1 MKIKSFNKIAVPLA
15 VLFVLTTAGCTKD
28 ILDENPPHLITTETL
43 YTSLAGFEAG
53 LNGLYSLVRMEREGG
68 NGARC
73 EIFMNGTDNLTP
85 NSDSKDI
92 GNWGEI
98 PRFWGDR
105 LNAQDVAVRN
115 HFRWLYSV
123 VNAANTIISQAQ
135 AKEDVNWNGDGSTPE
150 ENKNRVLGEARA
162 IRAWAYRHLSGSW
175 GDVPLNLEESK
186 GSTIKTDWVR
196 TPVAE
201 VRRQILSDLLFAEK
215 HIPVE
220 RTWRGRLTKGAV
232 QTYISEMYLYFDKP
246 DSTLYWAD
254 KVINTPQ
261 YKLITER
268 YGVKKNKP
276 GVAVHDMW
284 YEGNENRDQ
293 GNTEALWVFQ
303 FALNTLGG
311 GSSSGGWRRI
321 HASRYADMVVGGVR
335 PLRNTYERGGRG
347 ATRMSLTNWAI
358 GIYEPQDDR
367 ASQYAMRKFY
377 ILNDAAA
384 NAPYAADR
392 LPPNYHYG
400 DTIWC
405 DWGKTVGVNEL
416 SPTNRINVRRPFMRK
431 VEGCDPN
438 NPDSDGGQFND
449 QVYLRLAE
457 TYLLKAEAEYRLG
470 NSDAAAE
477 TLNIIRR
484 RSHASEI
491 TAADV
496 DIDFIL
502 DERSREL
509 VVEEHRRYTLIRT
522 GKLIERAR
530 LYNFNGG
537 QFITERDQLYPIPQE
552 VIDAN
557 LTGEMPQNP
566 GFN

>member
-1 MKIKSFNKIAVPLA
+1 
-15 VLFVLTTAGCTKD
+15 
-28 ILDENPPHLITTETL
+28 
-43 YTSLAGFEAG
+43 
-53 LNGLYSLVRMEREGG
+53 
-68 NGARC
+68 
-73 EIFMNGTDNLTP
+73 MNGTDNLAP
-85 NSDSKDI
+85 NSDSKDL

-123 VNAANTIISQAQ
+123 VNAANTIIVQVQ
-135 AKEDVNWNGDGSTPE
+135 TREDVNWNGPGGTAE
-150 ENKNRVLGEARA
+150 ENKNRILGEARA
-162 IRAWAYRHLSGSW
+162 LRAWAYRHLSGTW

-196 TPVAE
+196 TPVTE
-201 VRRQILSDLLFAEK
+201 VRRQILRDLLFAEK

-220 RTWRGRLTKGAV
+220 PIMTGSITKGAV
-232 QTYISEMYLYFDKP
+232 QHYISEMYFYFDKP
-246 DSTLYWAD
+246 DSALYWAD
-254 KVINTPQ
+254 KVINTPD
-261 YKLITER
+261 YALITER
-268 YGVKKNKP
+268 YGVRKNQP
-276 GVAVHDMW
+276 GVAVQDMW

-303 FALNTLGG
+303 FQKDALGG
-311 GSSSGGWRRI
+311 GSTSGGWRRI
-321 HASRYADMVVGGVR
+321 HCSRYADMVVDGVR

-358 GIYEPQDDR
+358 SIYEPQDDR
-367 ASQYAMRKFY
+367 ASQYAMRKYF

-384 NAPYAADR
+384 NAPYPADR
-392 LPPNYHYG
+392 LPPEYSYG

-405 DWGKTVGVNEL
+405 DWGPIGVNEL
-416 SPTNRINVRRPFMRK
+416 GPTNRINVKRPFMRK
-431 VEGCDPN
+431 AEGCDPDN
-438 NPDSDGGQFND
+438 VDSDGRQYND
-449 QVYLRLAE
+449 QPYLRLAE

-470 NSDAAAE
+470 KLPEAAE

-491 TAADV
+491 TPDQV
-496 DIDFIL
+496 TIDFIL

-509 VVEEHRRYTLIRT
+509 VVEEHRRYTLIRC
-522 GKLIERAR
+522 GKLIERAK

-557 LTGEMPQNP
+557 LTGDMPQNP

>member
-1 MKIKSFNKIAVPLA
+1 MKTKIYKTLIILGV
-15 VLFVLTTAGCTKD
+15 FVLIAFSCSKD
-28 ILDENPPHLITTETL
+28 FLEEDPPHLITTETL

-53 LNGLYSLVRMEREGG
+53 LNGVYNLVRMEREGG
-68 NGARC
+68 NGCRM
-73 EIFMNGTDNLTP
+73 EIFMNGTDNLAP
-85 NSDSKDI
+85 NSDSKDL

-123 VNAANTIISQAQ
+123 VNAANTIIVQVQ
-135 AKEDVNWNGDGSTPE
+135 TREDVNWNGPGGTAE
-150 ENKNRVLGEARA
+150 ENKNRILGEARA
-162 IRAWAYRHLSGSW
+162 LRAWAYRHLSGTW

-196 TPVAE
+196 TPVTE
-201 VRRQILSDLLFAEK
+201 VRRQILRDLLFAEK

-220 RTWRGRLTKGAV
+220 PIMTGSITKGAV
-232 QTYISEMYLYFDKP
+232 QHYISEMYFYFDKP
-246 DSTLYWAD
+246 DSALYWAD
-254 KVINTPQ
+254 KVINTPD
-261 YKLITER
+261 YALITER
-268 YGVKKNKP
+268 YGVRKNQP
-276 GVAVHDMW
+276 GVAVQDMW

-303 FALNTLGG
+303 FQKDALGG
-311 GSSSGGWRRI
+311 GSTSGGWRRI
-321 HASRYADMVVGGVR
+321 HCSRYADMVVDGVR

-358 GIYEPQDDR
+358 SIYEPQDDR
-367 ASQYAMRKFY
+367 ASQYAMRKYF

-384 NAPYAADR
+384 NAPYPADR
-392 LPPNYHYG
+392 LPPEYSYG

-405 DWGKTVGVNEL
+405 DWGPIGVNEL
-416 SPTNRINVRRPFMRK
+416 GPTNRINVKRPFMRK
-431 VEGCDPN
+431 AEGCDPDN
-438 NPDSDGGQFND
+438 VDSDGRQYND
-449 QVYLRLAE
+449 QPYLRLAE

-470 NSDAAAE
+470 KLPEAAE

-491 TAADV
+491 TPDQV
-496 DIDFIL
+496 TIDFIL

-509 VVEEHRRYTLIRT
+509 VVEEHRRYTLIRC
-522 GKLIERAR
+522 GKLIERAK

-557 LTGEMPQNP
+557 LTGDMPQNP

>member
-1 MKIKSFNKIAVPLA
+1 MRTQSYIKIASKLSFTLIIMMSSCA
-15 VLFVLTTAGCTKD
+15 DDL
-28 ILDENPPHLITTETL
+28 LDETPPHLITSETL

-53 LNGLYSLVRMEREGG
+53 LNGLYALVRMEREGG
-68 NGARC
+68 NGARM
-73 EIFMNGTDNLTP
+73 EMFMNGTDNLTP
-85 NSDSKDI
+85 NSDSRS
-92 GNWGEI
+92 NWGEI

-105 LNAQDVAVRN
+105 VNAQDEAIQS

-123 VNAANTIISQAQ
+123 VNAANTIINRAES
-135 AKEDVNWNGDGSTPE
+135 EDVNWSGSGSTVE
-150 ENKNRVLGEARA
+150 GNKNRVIAEARG

-175 GDVPLNLEESK
+175 GDVPLSLNESK
-186 GSTIKTDWVR
+186 GSTISTDWER
-196 TPVAE
+196 APVSE
-201 VRRQILSDLLFAEK
+201 VRRQIISDLSFAEK

-220 RTWRGRLTKGAV
+220 RTWKGRLTKGAI
-232 QTYISEMYLYFDKP
+232 QHYLSEMYLYFDKP
-246 DSTLYWAD
+246 DSTLFWAN

-261 YKLITER
+261 YKLITDR
-268 YGVKKNKP
+268 YGVRKNIP

-303 FALNTLGG
+303 FAFQTIGG
-311 GSSSGGWRRI
+311 GNYSGGWRRI
-321 HASRYADMVVGGVR
+321 HGSRYSDIVVNGVR
-335 PLRNTYERGGRG
+335 PLQNTYERGGRG
-347 ATRMSLTNWAI
+347 GTRMSLTNWAI
-358 GIYEPQDDR
+358 SIYEPQDDR
-367 ASQYAMRKFY
+367 ASKFAMRKYF
-377 ILNDAAA
+377 ILNDAKA
-384 NAPYAADR
+384 NAPYPADR
-392 LPPNYHYG
+392 LPSGYKYG
-400 DTIWC
+400 DTLWC
-405 DWGKTVGVNEL
+405 DWGPIGVKEI
-416 SPTNRINVRRPFMRK
+416 SSTNRINVRRPFMRK
-431 VEGCDPN
+431 VEGADPN
-438 NPDSDGGQFND
+438 NVASDGGQLND

-457 TYLLKAEAEYRLG
+457 TYLLKAEAEFLLGRLG
-470 NSDAAAE
+470 DAAE
-477 TLNIIRR
+477 TLNVIRR

-496 DIDFIL
+496 NIDFIL

-530 LYNFNGG
+530 AYNFNGG

-557 LTGEMPQNP
+557 LTKPMAQNP

>member
-1 MKIKSFNKIAVPLA
+1 MLKILA
-15 VLFVLTTAGCTKD
+15 NRFLLMIGLVSLIFYSCDKD
-28 ILDENPPHLITTETL
+28 ELIEKPPHLITSETL
-43 YTSLAGFEAG
+43 YVNLSGFDAG
-53 LNGLYSLVRMEREGG
+53 LNGLYALVRMEREGG
-68 NGARC
+68 NGARL
-73 EIFMNGTDNLTP
+73 EIFMNGTDDLTP

-105 LNAQDVAVRN
+105 LNAEDVAVRN

-123 VNAANTIISQAQ
+123 VNAANTIISRA
-135 AKEDVNWNGDGSTPE
+135 EDESIDWTGDGNSPAD
-150 ENKNRVLGEARA
+150 NKARVIAEARA
-162 IRAWAYRHLSGSW
+162 LRAWAYRHLSGSW

-186 GSTIKTDWVR
+186 GSNIKTDWVR

-201 VRRQILSDLLFAEK
+201 VRRQIISDLLFAEK

-220 RTWRGRLTKGAV
+220 RSWRGRLTKGAV
-232 QTYISEMYLYFDKP
+232 QHYLAEMYLYFNKP
-246 DSTLYWAD
+246 DSTLFWAN
-254 KVINTPQ
+254 KVIDNPA

-268 YGVKKNKP
+268 YGVRKNQP
-276 GVAVHDMW
+276 GVPVHDMW

-303 FALNTLGG
+303 FALQTIGG

-321 HASRYADMVVGGVR
+321 HASRYADIVIGGVR

-347 ATRMSLTNWAI
+347 GTRMSLTNWAI
-358 GIYEPQDDR
+358 NNYEPQDHR
-367 ASQYAMRKFY
+367 ASPFAMRKFF
-377 ILNDAAA
+377 ILKNAAA
-384 NAPYAADR
+384 NAPYPADR
-392 LPPNYHYG
+392 LPPGYQYG

-405 DWGKTVGVNEL
+405 DWGPVGVNEL
-416 SPTNRINVRRPFMRK
+416 SNSNRINVRRPFMRK
-431 VEGCDPN
+431 VEGCDPS
-438 NPDSDGGQFND
+438 NPDLDGGQFND
-449 QVYLRLAE
+449 QTYLRLAE
-457 TYLLKAEAEYRLG
+457 TYLLKAEAEFLLNRLQ
-470 NSDAAAE
+470 DAAN
-477 TLNIIRR
+477 TLNVIRK
-484 RSHASEI
+484 RSNATEI
-491 TAADV
+491 TASQV

-509 VVEEHRRYTLIRT
+509 VTEEHRRYTLIRT

-530 LYNFNGG
+530 KYNFNGG

-557 LTGEMPQNP
+557 LTLPMPQNP
-566 GFN
+566 GFK

>member
-1 MKIKSFNKIAVPLA
+1 MKNKINKTLII
-15 VLFVLTTAGCTKD
+15 LSVLTLVAFSCSKD
-28 ILDENPPHLITTETL
+28 FLEEDPPHLISTETL
-43 YTSLAGFEAG
+43 YTSMAGFEAG
-53 LNGLYSLVRMEREGG
+53 LNGVYNLVRMEREGG
-68 NGARC
+68 NGCRM
-73 EIFMNGTDNLTP
+73 EIFMNGTDNLAP
-85 NSDSKDI
+85 NSDSKDL

-123 VNAANTIISQAQ
+123 VNAANTIVAQAQ
-135 AKEDVNWNGDGSTPE
+135 TREDVNWNGSGGTAE
-150 ENKNRVLGEARA
+150 ENKNRILGEARA
-162 IRAWAYRHLSGSW
+162 LRAWAYRHLSGTW

-201 VRRQILSDLLFAEK
+201 VRRQILSDPLFAEK

-220 RTWRGRLTKGAV
+220 PTMSGSITKGAV
-232 QTYISEMYLYFDKP
+232 QHYISEMYFYFDKP
-246 DSTLYWAD
+246 DSALYWAD
-254 KVINTPQ
+254 KVINTSN

-268 YGVKKNKP
+268 YGVRKNQP
-276 GVAVHDMW
+276 GVAVQDMW

-303 FALNTLGG
+303 FQKDALGG

-321 HASRYADMVVGGVR
+321 HCSRYADMVVNGVR

-358 GIYEPQDDR
+358 SIYEPQDDR
-367 ASQYAMRKFY
+367 ASQYAMRKFF

-384 NAPYAADR
+384 NAPYPADR
-392 LPPNYHYG
+392 LPSGYNYG

-405 DWGKTVGVNEL
+405 EWGTIGVNEL
-416 SPTNRINVRRPFMRK
+416 GPTNRINVKRPFMRK
-431 VEGCDPN
+431 AEGCDPDN
-438 NPDSDGGQFND
+438 VDSDGRQYND
-449 QVYLRLAE
+449 QPYLRLAE

-470 NSDAAAE
+470 KLPEAAE
-477 TLNIIRR
+477 TLNIVRR

-491 TAADV
+491 TPDQV
-496 DIDFIL
+496 NIDFIL

-509 VVEEHRRYTLIRT
+509 VVEEHRRYTLIRC
-522 GKLIERAR
+522 GKLIERAK

-557 LTGEMPQNP
+557 LTGDMPQNP